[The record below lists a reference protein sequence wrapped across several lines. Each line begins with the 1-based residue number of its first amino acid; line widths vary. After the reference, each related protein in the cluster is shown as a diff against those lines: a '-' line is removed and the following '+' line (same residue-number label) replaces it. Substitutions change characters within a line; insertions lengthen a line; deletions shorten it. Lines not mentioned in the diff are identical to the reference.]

1 MKTYQDLQV
10 IGENEKERMDFVLQV
25 INQHKSSDLYRIA
38 ADAELYYRQMNP
50 TIMKAQKIVYDL
62 MGRANVDLWS
72 ANNKIPSRF
81 FFYFITQATQFLLG
95 NGVSFNDPATKERLG
110 KSFDKR
116 VQDAAI
122 EAQIGGVSF
131 GYLSQEE
138 RTERAGEAPTPKKY
152 SIQVY
157 SAREFAPLYD
167 EETGALRAGVRFW
180 QVADNKPLRAT
191 LFEPDG
197 KTEYIKNP
205 DEEIKVLQEKQ
216 KYVTATY
223 SSLATGIMDILD
235 GENYPNFPVV
245 PLWNINKQSSLVG
258 ARETIDAYDLMAS
271 ALINNVDDANI
282 IYWVIKNAGGMDD
295 MDDQR
300 FIERLKTLHVVH
312 TEGEE
317 QVDAHNV
324 DVPFQASEVALDRL
338 RSQLFDD
345 FMALDVK
352 NIAGGAATATQIKAA
367 YEPLNSKTD
376 LFEYQVTEFIDGIL
390 KLAGIEDEP
399 TYTRSMIINQQETI
413 TNLVAAA
420 EYLSEDYITQK
431 VLEVLGD
438 VDKLEEVRGALTT
451 AEARRY
457 E

>member
-1 MKTYQDLQV
+1 MKTYNDLLSV
-10 IGENEKERMDFVLQV
+10 GENEKARMDFVLQV
-25 INQHKSSDLYRIA
+25 ISDHKSSDLYRTA
-38 ADAELYYRQMNP
+38 AEAELYYRQMNP

-62 MGRANVDLWS
+62 MGRAHVDLWS

-95 NGVSFNDPATKERLG
+95 NGVSFNEETTKAKLG
-110 KSFDKR
+110 KSFDKI
-116 VQDAAI
+116 VQDAATD
-122 EAQIGGVSF
+122 AMIGGVSF
-131 GYLSQEE
+131 GYFNFDHVEQFSV
-138 RTERAGEAPTPKKY
+138 T
-152 SIQVY
+152 
-157 SAREFAPLYD
+157 EFAPLWD
-167 EETGALRAGVRFW
+167 EENGALRAGVRFW

-191 LFEPDG
+191 LYEEDG
-197 KTEYIKNP
+197 YTEYITRP
-205 DEEIKVLQEKQ
+205 DEDIQVLFEKRNYKQTVERSEIGGERI
-216 KYVTATY
+216 Y
-223 SSLATGIMDILD
+223 D
-235 GENYPNFPVV
+235 GGNYPGFPIV
-245 PLWNINKQSSLVG
+245 PLWNTNKQSSLVG

-324 DVPFQASEVALDRL
+324 NVPFQASEVALDRL

-376 LFEYQVTEFIDGIL
+376 LFEYQVTEFIDSIL

-413 TNLVAAA
+413 TNLVSAA

-438 VDKLEEVRGALTT
+438 IDKLEEVRGAMTT

>member
-1 MKTYQDLQV
+1 MKTYNDLLAV
-10 IGENEKERMDFVLQV
+10 GENEKDRMGFVLQV
-25 INQHKSSDLYRIA
+25 IKQHKSSDLYRIA

-62 MGRANVDLWS
+62 MGRAHVDLWS

-81 FFYFITQATQFLLG
+81 FFYFITQGVQFLLG
-95 NGVSFNDPATKERLG
+95 NGVSFNEESTKEKLG
-110 KSFDKR
+110 KSFDKI
-116 VQDAAI
+116 VQDAATD
-122 EAQIGGVSF
+122 AMIGGVSF
-131 GYLSQEE
+131 GYFNLDHVEQFSV
-138 RTERAGEAPTPKKY
+138 T
-152 SIQVY
+152 
-157 SAREFAPLYD
+157 EFAPLWD
-167 EETGALRAGVRFW
+167 EENGALRAGVRFW

-191 LFEPDG
+191 LYEEDG
-197 KTEYIKNP
+197 YTEYIKRP
-205 DEEIKVLQEKQ
+205 DEDMQVLFEKRNYKQTVERSEIGGERI
-216 KYVTATY
+216 Y
-223 SSLATGIMDILD
+223 D
-235 GENYPNFPVV
+235 GGNYPNFPVV

-271 ALINNVDDANI
+271 ALINNVDDANL
-282 IYWVIKNAGGMDD
+282 IYWVIRNAGGMDD

-317 QVDAHNV
+317 QVDAHTV

-413 TNLVAAA
+413 TNLVSAA

>member
-1 MKTYQDLQV
+1 MKTYQDLLAV
-10 IGENEKERMDFVLQV
+10 GENEKERMDFVLQV

-38 ADAELYYRQMNP
+38 AAAELYYRQMNP

-62 MGRANVDLWS
+62 MGRAHVDLWS

-81 FFYFITQATQFLLG
+81 FFYFITQGVQFLLG
-95 NGVSFNDPATKERLG
+95 NGVSFNEESTKDKLG
-110 KSFDKR
+110 KSFDKI
-116 VQDAAI
+116 VQDAATD
-122 EAQIGGVSF
+122 AMIGGVSF
-131 GYLSQEE
+131 GYFNLDHVEQFSV
-138 RTERAGEAPTPKKY
+138 T
-152 SIQVY
+152 
-157 SAREFAPLYD
+157 EFAPLWD
-167 EETGALRAGVRFW
+167 EENGALRAGVRFW
-180 QVADNKPLRAT
+180 QVANNKPLRAT
-191 LFEPDG
+191 LYEEDG
-197 KTEYIKNP
+197 YTEYIKRP
-205 DEEIKVLQEKQ
+205 DEDMQVLFEKRNYKQTVEHSEIGGERI
-216 KYVTATY
+216 Y
-223 SSLATGIMDILD
+223 D
-235 GENYPNFPVV
+235 GGNYPSFPVV

-413 TNLVAAA
+413 ANLVTAA
-420 EYLSEDYITQK
+420 EYLSEDYVTQK

>member
-1 MKTYQDLQV
+1 MKTYQDLQA
-10 IGENEKERMDFVLQV
+10 IGENEKGRMDFVLQV

-62 MGRANVDLWS
+62 MGRAHVDLWS

-81 FFYFITQATQFLLG
+81 FFYFITQGVQFLLG
-95 NGVSFNDPATKERLG
+95 NGVSFNEESTKDKLG
-110 KSFDKR
+110 KSFDKV
-116 VQDAAI
+116 VQDAATD
-122 EAQIGGVSF
+122 AMIGGVSF
-131 GYLSQEE
+131 GYFNLDHVEQFSV
-138 RTERAGEAPTPKKY
+138 T
-152 SIQVY
+152 
-157 SAREFAPLYD
+157 EFAPLWD
-167 EETGALRAGVRFW
+167 EENGALRAGVRFW

-191 LFEPDG
+191 LYEEDG
-197 KTEYIKNP
+197 YTEYIKRP
-205 DEEIKVLQEKQ
+205 DEDMQVLFEKRNYKQTVERSEIGGEKI
-216 KYVTATY
+216 Y
-223 SSLATGIMDILD
+223 D
-235 GENYPNFPVV
+235 GGNYPNFPVV
-245 PLWNINKQSSLVG
+245 PLWNINKQSALVG

-438 VDKLEEVRGALTT
+438 VDKFDDVKQGRIETDMGRFSGEVNG
-451 AEARRY
+451 
-457 E
+457 

>member
-1 MKTYQDLQV
+1 MKTYNDLLNV
-10 IGENEKERMDFVLQV
+10 GENEKDRMDFVLQV
-25 INQHKSSDLYRIA
+25 IKEHKSSDLYRIA
-38 ADAELYYRQMNP
+38 ADAELYYRQLNP

-62 MGRANVDLWS
+62 MGRAHVDLWS

-81 FFYFITQATQFLLG
+81 FFYFITQGVQFLLG
-95 NGVSFNDPATKERLG
+95 NGVSFNEESTKDKLG
-110 KSFDKR
+110 KSFDKI
-116 VQDAAI
+116 VQDAATD
-122 EAQIGGVSF
+122 AMIGGVSF
-131 GYLSQEE
+131 GYFNLDHVEQFSV
-138 RTERAGEAPTPKKY
+138 T
-152 SIQVY
+152 
-157 SAREFAPLYD
+157 EFAPLWD
-167 EETGALRAGVRFW
+167 EENGALRAGVRFW

-191 LFEPDG
+191 LYEENG
-197 KTEYIKNP
+197 YTEYIKRP
-205 DEEIKVLQEKQ
+205 DEDMQVLFEKRNYKQTVEHSEIGGERI
-216 KYVTATY
+216 Y
-223 SSLATGIMDILD
+223 D
-235 GENYPNFPVV
+235 GGNYPSFPVV

>member
-1 MKTYQDLQV
+1 MKTYNDLLNV
-10 IGENEKERMDFVLQV
+10 GENEKDRMDFVLQV
-25 INQHKSSDLYRIA
+25 IKEHKSSDLYRIA

-62 MGRANVDLWS
+62 MGRAHVDLWS

-95 NGVSFNDPATKERLG
+95 NGVSFNEESTKEKLG
-110 KSFDKR
+110 KSFDKI
-116 VQDAAI
+116 VQDAATD
-122 EAQIGGVSF
+122 AMIGGVSF
-131 GYLSQEE
+131 GYFNLDHVEQFSV
-138 RTERAGEAPTPKKY
+138 T
-152 SIQVY
+152 
-157 SAREFAPLYD
+157 EFAPLWD
-167 EETGALRAGVRFW
+167 EENGALRAGVRFW

-191 LFEPDG
+191 LYEEDG
-197 KTEYIKNP
+197 YTEYIKRP
-205 DEEIKVLQEKQ
+205 DEDMQVLFEKRNYKQTVERSEIGGERI
-216 KYVTATY
+216 Y
-223 SSLATGIMDILD
+223 D
-235 GENYPNFPVV
+235 GGNYPNFPVV

-271 ALINNVDDANI
+271 ALINNVDDANL
-282 IYWVIKNAGGMDD
+282 IYWVIRNAGGMDD

-317 QVDAHNV
+317 QVDAHTV

-420 EYLSEDYITQK
+420 EYLSEDYVTQK

-438 VDKLEEVRGALTT
+438 VDKLDEVLKAKLESDAARFISEE
-451 AEARRY
+451 
-457 E
+457 

>member
-1 MKTYQDLQV
+1 MKTYNDLLNV
-10 IGENEKERMDFVLQV
+10 GENEKERMDFVLQV
-25 INQHKSSDLYRIA
+25 IKEHKSSDLYRIA
-38 ADAELYYRQMNP
+38 ADAELYYRQLNP

-62 MGRANVDLWS
+62 MGRAHVDLWS

-81 FFYFITQATQFLLG
+81 FFYFITQGVQFLLG
-95 NGVSFNDPATKERLG
+95 NGVSFNEESTKDKLG
-110 KSFDKR
+110 KSFDKI
-116 VQDAAI
+116 VQDAATD
-122 EAQIGGVSF
+122 AMIGGVSF
-131 GYLSQEE
+131 GYFNLDHVEQFSV
-138 RTERAGEAPTPKKY
+138 T
-152 SIQVY
+152 V
-157 SAREFAPLYD
+157 FAPLWD
-167 EETGALRAGVRFW
+167 EENGALRAGVRFW

-191 LFEPDG
+191 LYEEDG
-197 KTEYIKNP
+197 YTEYIKRP
-205 DEEIKVLQEKQ
+205 DEDMQVLFEKRNYKQTVERSEIGGEKI
-216 KYVTATY
+216 Y
-223 SSLATGIMDILD
+223 D
-235 GENYPNFPVV
+235 GGNYPNFPIV
-245 PLWNINKQSSLVG
+245 PLWNINKQSALVG

-271 ALINNVDDANI
+271 ALINNVDDANL
-282 IYWVIKNAGGMDD
+282 IYWVIRNAGGMDD

-317 QVDAHNV
+317 QVDAHTV

-413 TNLVAAA
+413 TNLVSAA

-438 VDKLEEVRGALTT
+438 VDKFEDVKQGRIETDMGRFSGEVNG
-451 AEARRY
+451 
-457 E
+457 

>member
-1 MKTYQDLQV
+1 MKTYNDLLNV
-10 IGENEKERMDFVLQV
+10 GENEKDRMDFVLQV
-25 INQHKSSDLYRIA
+25 IKEHKSSDLYRIA

-62 MGRANVDLWS
+62 MGRAHVDLWS

-81 FFYFITQATQFLLG
+81 FFYFITQGVQFLLG
-95 NGVSFNDPATKERLG
+95 NGVSFSEESTKDKLG
-110 KSFDKR
+110 KSFDKV
-116 VQDAAI
+116 VQDAATD
-122 EAQIGGVSF
+122 AMIGGVSF
-131 GYLSQEE
+131 GYFNLDHVEQFSV
-138 RTERAGEAPTPKKY
+138 T
-152 SIQVY
+152 
-157 SAREFAPLYD
+157 EFAPLWD
-167 EETGALRAGVRFW
+167 EENGALRAGVRFW

-191 LFEPDG
+191 LYEEDG
-197 KTEYIKNP
+197 YTEYIKRP
-205 DEEIKVLQEKQ
+205 DEDMQVLFEKRNYKQTVERSEIGGERI
-216 KYVTATY
+216 Y
-223 SSLATGIMDILD
+223 D
-235 GENYPNFPVV
+235 GGNYPNFPVV

-271 ALINNVDDANI
+271 ALINNVDDANL
-282 IYWVIKNAGGMDD
+282 IYWVIRNAGGMDD

-317 QVDAHNV
+317 QVDAHTV

-413 TNLVAAA
+413 TNLVSAA

>member
-1 MKTYQDLQV
+1 MKTYNDILNV
-10 IGENEKERMDFVLQV
+10 GENEKDRMDFVLQV
-25 INQHKSSDLYRIA
+25 IKEHKSSDLYRIA

-62 MGRANVDLWS
+62 MGRAHVDLWS

-81 FFYFITQATQFLLG
+81 FFYFITQGVQFLLG
-95 NGVSFNDPATKERLG
+95 NGVSFNEESTKDKLG
-110 KSFDKR
+110 KSFDKV
-116 VQDAAI
+116 VQDAATD
-122 EAQIGGVSF
+122 AMIGGVSF
-131 GYLSQEE
+131 GYFNLDHVEQFSV
-138 RTERAGEAPTPKKY
+138 T
-152 SIQVY
+152 
-157 SAREFAPLYD
+157 EFAPLWD
-167 EETGALRAGVRFW
+167 EENGALRAGVRFW

-191 LFEPDG
+191 LYEEDG
-197 KTEYIKNP
+197 YTEYIKRP
-205 DEEIKVLQEKQ
+205 DEDMQVLFEKRNYKQTVERSEIGGERI
-216 KYVTATY
+216 Y
-223 SSLATGIMDILD
+223 D
-235 GENYPNFPVV
+235 GGNYPNFPVV

-271 ALINNVDDANI
+271 ALINNVDDANL
-282 IYWVIKNAGGMDD
+282 IYWVIRNAGGMDD

-317 QVDAHNV
+317 QVDAHTV

-376 LFEYQVTEFIDGIL
+376 LFEYRVTEFIDGIL

-413 TNLVAAA
+413 TNLVSAA

-438 VDKLEEVRGALTT
+438 IDKFEEIQKEKLETNAARY
-451 AEARRY
+451 AE